1 MAAQN
6 VPGHDTERD
15 AAFVVVP
22 ADECRTLLATRQL
35 GRIGLVG
42 GSFPLILPVNYVLDG
57 ETIVF
62 RTAPGTKLDDGP
74 RAPACFE
81 IDEFNREN
89 RTGWS
94 VLVIGWLEEVT
105 PYDRAWQHVQELP
118 IDPWAAG
125 TKDHVL
131 RLRPDL
137 FTGRRIR

>member
-1 MAAQN
+1 MT
-6 VPGHDTERD
+6 VEPGTELEILDRE
-15 AAFVVVP
+15 ACLA
-22 ADECRTLLATRQL
+22 LLAGDVV
-35 GRIGLVG
+35 GRVG
-42 GSFPLILPVNYVLDG
+42 ITDHGAPRILPVNYVLDG
-57 ETIVF
+57 DTIVF
-62 RTAPGTKLDDGP
+62 RTAPGAKLDDGP

-81 IDEFNREN
+81 IDEFDREN

-94 VLVIGWLEEVT
+94 VLVLGWLEEVT
-105 PYDRAWQHVQELP
+105 QYDRAWHHVQELP